1 MHCTDLR
8 FAVRV
13 AYVFK
18 APKLNGLGI
27 IHFLVQWTPAEKS
40 MTFIELMWAKFGLCE
55 LNLDYF

>member
-27 IHFLVQWTPAEKS
+27 IHFLVQRTPAEKS
-40 MTFIELMWAKFGLCE
+40 MTFIELM
-55 LNLDYF
+55 